1 MPIEKISNFG
11 RSTGHANDKAGRA
24 MLGVSFLG
32 QLALLS
38 AAAFAGAA
46 LYVNIAEQPA
56 RLALDDKSLL
66 AQWKPR
72 YAHGK
77 FMQAGLAMISGI
89 LGLVVA
95 WQTGDWRWIVGA
107 LLILANWPFTLL
119 GIAPTNNMLNAIA
132 GSDAGPTSR
141 ALLEKW
147 GRLHAVRTVL
157 GIAATLAYLWAVS

>member
-1 MPIEKISNFG
+1 
-11 RSTGHANDKAGRA
+11 
-24 MLGVSFLG
+24 MLGASFLG
-32 QLALLS
+32 QLAFLS

-66 AQWKPR
+66 AQWKPS

-77 FMQAGLAMISGI
+77 FMQASLAMISGV
-89 LGLVVA
+89 LGLFVA

-107 LLILANWPFTLL
+107 FLILANWPFTLL
-119 GIAPTNNMLNAIA
+119 GIAPTNKRLNAIA
-132 GSDAGPTSR
+132 ANDAGPASR
-141 ALLEKW
+141 SLLEKW

>member
-1 MPIEKISNFG
+1 
-11 RSTGHANDKAGRA
+11 
-24 MLGVSFLG
+24 MLGASFLG
-32 QLALLS
+32 QLAFLS

-66 AQWKPR
+66 AQWKPS

-77 FMQAGLAMISGI
+77 FMQAGLAMISGV
-89 LGLVVA
+89 LGLFVA

-107 LLILANWPFTLL
+107 FLILANWPFTLL
-119 GIAPTNNMLNAIA
+119 GIAPTNKKLNAIA
-132 GSDAGPTSR
+132 AHDAGPTSR
-141 ALLEKW
+141 SLVEKW

-157 GIAATLAYLWAVS
+157 GIGATLAYLWVIS